1 MAQHTTEDVY
11 EKLTSLEKS
20 VDTLPKEGSSKA
32 VTSAELD
39 KKIASLKKAIEEG
52 PKDKPTDLIGAI
64 SELPVLKE
72 VIGIFKANGA
82 AAILILTIVSFKALL
97 ATFGVK
103 FLDLQKAFQA
113 ITRSWSG
120 GKEFTTNDRGR
131 ITLATPE
138 QPQSPNPLP
147 SVDNVNA
154 VKDAIHDLNQVVHT
168 YSTQARNLPSPRS
181 MRQLASAAGRLTRA
195 AEQHAQVDQLA
206 QAAHTLEQRF
216 TALSRVVADG
226 GGGSA
231 S

>member
-1 MAQHTTEDVY
+1 MTQHTTEDVY

-20 VDTLPKEGSSKA
+20 VDIIPREGGSKA

-39 KKIASLKKAIEEG
+39 RKIASLKKAIEEG

-72 VIGIFKANGA
+72 VIGIFKANGP
-82 AAILILTIVSFKALL
+82 AAILILSIVGLKAGL
-97 ATFGVK
+97 ATIGVK

-113 ITRSWSG
+113 FIRSRARG
-120 GKEFTTNDRGR
+120 REVTTNDRGR

-154 VKDAIHDLNQVVHT
+154 VKDAIHDLNQVVRT
-168 YSTQARNLPSPRS
+168 YSTRARNLPSPRS
-181 MRQLASAAGRLTRA
+181 MRQLASAAGQLTRA
-195 AEQHAQVDQLA
+195 AEQHARVDQLA

-216 TALSRVVADG
+216 TALSRVVAG

-231 S
+231 N

>member
-11 EKLTSLEKS
+11 EKLTSLEKT
-20 VDTLPKEGSSKA
+20 VDTLPKGVGSKA

-39 KKIASLKKAIEEG
+39 QKITSLKKAIEEG
-52 PKDKPTDLIGAI
+52 PKDKPTDLKGAI

-72 VIGIFKANGA
+72 IIGIFKANSTA
-82 AAILILTIVSFKALL
+82 ATLILAIVGFKALF
-97 ATFGVK
+97 ATIGVK
-103 FLDLQKAFQA
+103 FLDLQKVFQA
-113 ITRSWSG
+113 FIRSHAAG
-120 GKEFTTNDRGR
+120 REVTTNDRGR

-206 QAAHTLEQRF
+206 QSAHTLEQRF
-216 TALSRVVADG
+216 TALSRVVADD